1 MPSNIRSELNMIG
14 MKEFCA
20 LILAGGMG
28 AGSVVT
34 VQHTKPSISKARA
47 APAKPKVQKAVQ
59 RNVQTAQLTDCP
71 TITPLGPGIGD
82 LAPIQTAQPAFSQ
95 PLAGLG
101 GFGGGGGGSGG
112 GGGGGLGGG
121 GFGPE
126 VQPGPIPI
134 MPGVPQPDTWVML
147 VAGFGFMGLALRRR
161 QGGAADGLRPQ
172 V

>member
-1 MPSNIRSELNMIG
+1 MIG
-14 MKEFCA
+14 MKQFCA

-59 RNVQTAQLTDCP
+59 RNVQTAQLTECP
-71 TITPLGPGIGD
+71 TIAPLGPGIGD
-82 LAPIQTAQPAFSQ
+82 LAPLQTAQPAFGV
-95 PLAGLG
+95 PLAGGGG
-101 GFGGGGGGSGG
+101 GFAGGGGGSGG
-112 GGGGGLGGG
+112 GLGGGGG

-161 QGGAADGLRPQ
+161 PGGAVAGLRPEA
-172 V
+172 